1 MSDGALFNFVL
12 LTATA
17 TIATVAGVLVF
28 VRVHVPGA
36 RAMALLLFGTAAN
49 CVLFA
54 GEFVTAS
61 REVKLALE
69 QALLVGWEVVPTLW
83 LIFALQFTG
92 RGRYVR
98 PWLVA
103 ALCVVPLA
111 GLIVALTN
119 EHHHLYLAAYSVPA
133 EDAYLALQREL
144 GPAFLAHAS
153 YAYALLAVGTAL
165 LLSLVW
171 RSRNLYR
178 RQAIALLTAILLPW
192 VADIFVLSGSH
203 PLAGADVEA
212 VVFAVAA
219 LLMVYALVR
228 LRVSDVL
235 AVSRTAI
242 LDSLPDAVLVLDTGG
257 GVLYA
262 NPAGSGLLA
271 HVAPGPETG
280 RRERVWPAAADLEAL
295 GDQGARK
302 APRAPGDALRV
313 GDLTYDLRV
322 SPVHDASGGTVARL
336 LLARDVT
343 DRVRA
348 EHELEES
355 LARNLRA
362 MDATVQALSAV
373 VESRDP
379 YTMGHQ
385 RRVRALARL
394 IAEEMGLPEDEVR
407 GLCVAAE
414 VHDIGKISV
423 PVEILARPVRLT
435 EAEFALVQDHAES
448 GYRILSGI
456 DFPWPVADVVR
467 QHHEKMDGSGY
478 PCGLGG
484 DEISIPARIL
494 CVADVVEAMA
504 SDRPYRPALGVPAA
518 VEEVSAQRGRLFDPV
533 VVDACLR
540 VLERQ
545 GFVLPE

>member
-484 DEISIPARIL
+484 DEISLPARIL

-540 VLERQ
+540 VLERR

>member
-540 VLERQ
+540 VLERR